1 MNSISPSLNIM
12 IKACEK
18 ASKVI
23 IRDFGE
29 IENLQVSK
37 KGPRDFVTKT
47 DKRVEKILIEELSK
61 AKKNYS
67 FLTEESGEIENNDK
81 NKVWIIDPIDGTT
94 NFLHGIPHF
103 AISVALQ
110 IDNEL
115 KSALIFDPIKNEIFF
130 AEKNNGAY
138 FNNHRVRVSNKSD
151 IEDCL
156 FSSDQQG
163 LKIIFPSLNMRSS
176 GSSALDMAYVGTG
189 RLDGFF
195 HNKINLWDIAAGML
209 IVQEAGGRINDI
221 SKFDRNNIDI
231 RAASSSIYS
240 KMMKKL
246 INF

>member
-163 LKIIFPSLNMRSS
+163 LKKIFPSLNMRSS

-209 IVQEAGGRINDI
+209 IVQEAGGTINDI

>member
-103 AISVALQ
+103 AILVALQ

-209 IVQEAGGRINDI
+209 IVQEAGGTINDI